1 MVRFMTYNIQ
11 EGGGD
16 SARQARLLEVIQR
29 ASPDVLVLNEA
40 VKWHPQHAFA
50 DRIGAALG
58 ADYRVAP
65 SASRFDVAL
74 FSRFPILEFRTLSI
88 PALLHSAAWIAVESP
103 AGERLHVVG
112 VHLDFREETL
122 RVREAD
128 ALLPHLAP
136 LLHGHAALL
145 GDLNAIAP
153 DDPVMGLRPDEL
165 AQTEL
170 ETMPEWFL
178 NRYPP
183 QAIPRFRAAGWRDSY
198 RLLHAGNA
206 GYTMSTA
213 DPNARYDYILVSPTL
228 AERVE
233 DVYVET
239 DPPATNA
246 SDHFPVVAD
255 LEG

>member
-1 MVRFMTYNIQ
+1 MIRLMTYNIQ

-16 SARQARLLEVIQR
+16 RARQARLLEVIQR

-40 VKWHPQHAFA
+40 VNWHPQHPFA

-74 FSRFPILEFRTLSI
+74 FSRFPILKFRTLST
-88 PALLHSAAWIAVESP
+88 PVLLHSAAWIAVESP

-122 RVREAD
+122 RVREID

-136 LLHGHAALL
+136 LLETRAALL

-165 AQTEL
+165 AQTDL

-183 QAIPRFRAAGWRDSY
+183 RAMPRLRAAGWRDSF
-198 RLLHAGNA
+198 RLRHVGNS
-206 GYTMSTA
+206 GYTMSTT
-213 DPNARYDYILVSPTL
+213 DPNARYDYILVTPSL

-233 DVYVET
+233 DVHVET
-239 DPPATNA
+239 DSPASNA
-246 SDHFPVVAD
+246 SDHFAVVAD